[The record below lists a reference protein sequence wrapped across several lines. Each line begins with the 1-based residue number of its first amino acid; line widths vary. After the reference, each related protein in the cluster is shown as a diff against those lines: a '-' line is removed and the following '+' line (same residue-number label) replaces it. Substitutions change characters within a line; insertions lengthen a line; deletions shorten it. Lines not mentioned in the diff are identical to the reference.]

1 MSTRQTPCHTVINS
15 LGGEQFEV
23 VNIGINDT
31 EYIYMM
37 CNDELVYH
45 SKNILEY
52 IAETEDKL
60 ADSSVIMG
68 DETSVK
74 PATNIDGFYQSYNAC
89 GHTEATLDHD
99 QSHDTHI

>member
-1 MSTRQTPCHTVINS
+1 MSTRQTPCHTVINL

-37 CNDELVYH
+37 C
-45 SKNILEY
+45 K
-52 IAETEDKL
+52 
-60 ADSSVIMG
+60 

-99 QSHDTHI
+99 QSHDTHIWKL